1 MTIYYTAKDIEE
13 LAAKGVQQLQI
24 GPGITLT
31 DFARESAQQLGI
43 ELIDN
48 RKQQASSAQRPSA
61 PSGAGTTRSAAPRST
76 AGDKYIKPSGCMHS
90 SSTPRPAGGQTTA
103 PSAQKSGNVDPNTVN
118 KLIDL
123 VGKAI
128 KRGG

>member
-1 MTIYYTAKDIEE
+1 MNIYYTAKDIEE
-13 LAAKGVQQLQI
+13 LAAKGVRRLEI

-31 DFARESAQQLGI
+31 DFARESAQQLGV
-43 ELIDN
+43 ELVDS
-48 RKQQASSAQRPSA
+48 RKQQAPPAPRPSA
-61 PSGAGTTRSAAPRST
+61 PSSAAATRP
-76 AGDKYIKPSGCMHS
+76 AAADKYNKPSGCMHAAGPLPAAS
-90 SSTPRPAGGQTTA
+90 SQATA
-103 PSAQKSGNVDPNTVN
+103 PSAPRSENVDPNTVN

>member
-1 MTIYYTAKDIEE
+1 MTVYYTAKDIEE
-13 LAAKGVQQLQI
+13 LAARGVQQLEI

-31 DFARESAQQLGI
+31 DFARETAQQLNVTLVNGSK
-43 ELIDN
+43 
-48 RKQQASSAQRPSA
+48 RAGSSVTTPS
-61 PSGAGTTRSAAPRST
+61 PVRT
-76 AGDKYIKPSGCMHS
+76 AVTGDKYNKPSGCMHAAS
-90 SSTPRPAGGQTTA
+90 AGAPVNSQTTL
-103 PSAQKSGNVDPNTVN
+103 PSAQRSEEVDPNTVN